1 MCASSYLLLDA
12 VYTFVYS
19 SVVVRWFDLQC
30 PDPASHWMFVVEVLA
45 AEFSWTHPGQQIRR
59 AAQIVR
65 VAAEEFCLWMLH
77 RWLAGV
83 SVKALLVSC
92 ASLQL
97 LL

>member
-59 AAQIVR
+59 AALIVR